1 MTPNEA
7 DPLGDPSA
15 LAWVAAWAA
24 LGLKAPPGLRADLD
38 AAWAEPH
45 RHYHDPRH
53 LAECLVLWSRWR
65 ASFERPGEVGLAL
78 WFHDAVYDPKAA
90 GNEVASAAWA
100 ARALLQAGATSEVAQ
115 RVYDLVLAT
124 RHDAPALGIDAQGLV
139 DIDLSILGSAPERF
153 AQYDA
158 DVRREYDWVPG
169 FRYRRARRTVLQ
181 SFLDRPRIYAT
192 SVAFELLEAQAR
204 LNLAGALERLAQ

>member
-7 DPLGDPSA
+7 NPRVDPAGV
-15 LAWVAAWAA
+15 AWAAAWAA
-24 LGLKAPPGLRADLD
+24 IGLKAPPGLRVELD

-53 LAECLVLWSRWR
+53 LAECLALWTRWQ

-78 WFHDAVYDPKAA
+78 WFHDAVRDPKAA

-100 ARALLQAGATSEVAQ
+100 ARALLKGGATSELAQ

-124 RHDAPALGIDAQGLV
+124 RHDAPAVGTDAQGLV
-139 DIDLSILGSAPERF
+139 DIDLAILGSAPERF

-181 SFLDRPRIYAT
+181 GFLDRPRIYTTAP
-192 SVAFELLEAQAR
+192 AFDLLEPQAR
-204 LNLAGALERLAQ
+204 LNLAGALELLAQ